1 MRHFLKPVL
10 NMYVLLNSIVWW
22 GRGVLKRGLVFC
34 IKSID
39 LGDVLIV
46 GRRRIHQSKSWYY
59 LGPFQT
65 SEVELLAKI
74 VFAYKPVTD
83 FVKSFNLKMSDWFHK
98 TLPINT
104 FYVLLKKFVLKTS
117 M

>member
-46 GRRRIHQSKSWYY
+46 GRRIHQSKSWYY

-74 VFAYKPVTD
+74 VFGYKPVTD

-104 FYVLLKKFVLKTS
+104 FYVLLKKIVRFEN
-117 M
+117 